1 MITDSVSRCLTI
13 PLQEGKHS
21 RELEINLSTFEKRT
35 GEMTEYAWGHW
46 GRKHEITT
54 FDNMCGCILELG
66 N

>member
-1 MITDSVSRCLTI
+1 M

-35 GEMTEYAWGHW
+35 GEMTEYSWGHW